1 MDSTRALHVGSGM
14 SNEAAGDFLLDQQ
27 YRLQSYTRGVQCIEG
42 VVPLTISSLLYMI
55 SLTSIGLLA
64 SNSSAFVDNERTKS
78 PKVSTSKKGE
88 RSLRVERFEV

>member
-27 YRLQSYTRGVQCIEG
+27 YRLQSYTQCIEG